1 MKISNGTNSPK
12 TPLIRDVYE
21 DTFLSEIKLLSSYLD
36 EYNYIGMDTEFP
48 GTCFKL
54 SSYSPDFYYRS
65 IKKNADELKLIQLG
79 ITLCNSK
86 GEYPPE
92 CSTWQFNF
100 QFDLKCD
107 TFSQDSISL
116 LMNSGIN
123 FEIHKTKGIP
133 HELFAEY
140 FIVSGLLLNP
150 HINWISYHGSSDF
163 AYLLRLAL
171 NTPLPKTEIEFTSAL
186 ELYFPNHFD
195 IKILIHG
202 KEQFKG
208 GLNKLAQC
216 LDIYRTGEVHQAGSD
231 SIVTVELFF
240 ALLTNKIVTVDTV
253 KKLKNV
259 IYGIGEGEDNK
270 ETINYIMFDDNV
282 LTMKNEYEQQQKA
295 VMNVRD
301 VALNGTSTL
310 SNVTTAT
317 TVTNANVATAY
328 NVAIHNNTQQQQQQ
342 QQTTFNTA
350 SPYTPSTPTHNMNN
364 RSQMYYPYMNYA
376 KQSVTGGNSNN
387 SNSNYMLNNV
397 NLSKPMS
404 NVNVV
409 APTATTSANAMPPM
423 SPIPSM
429 NPPSHQMNGNNLFRS
444 YYTSY
449 V

>member
-12 TPLIRDVYE
+12 NTIIRDVYE
-21 DTFLSEIKLLSSYLD
+21 DNFISELKVMSSYLD

-54 SSYSPDFYYRS
+54 SSYSQDFYYRS

-92 CSTWQFNF
+92 CSTWQFNL

-123 FEIHKTKGIP
+123 FEIHKSKGIP
-133 HELFAEY
+133 HDVFAEY

-150 HINWISYHGSSDF
+150 NIHWISYHGSSDF

-171 NTPLPKTEIEFTSAL
+171 NMPLPKTESEFTSTL

-240 ALLTNKIVTVDTV
+240 ALLTNNIVSVETV

-270 ETINYIMFDDNV
+270 ETINYTLFDDNV
-282 LTMKNEYEQQQKA
+282 LAMKNEYEQKA
-295 VMNVRD
+295 SANIQ
-301 VALNGTSTL
+301 
-310 SNVTTAT
+310 VTPPT
-317 TVTNANVATAY
+317 Y
-328 NVAIHNNTQQQQQQ
+328 NVAIHNNQPQQNS
-342 QQTTFNTA
+342 FNTA
-350 SPYTPSTPTHNMNN
+350 YTHNTPTTPTHNINN
-364 RSQMYYPYMNYA
+364 RNQVYYPYMNYA
-376 KQSVTGGNSNN
+376 KQNVAPNN
-387 SNSNYMLNNV
+387 FMLNNA
-397 NLSKPMS
+397 NANKPI
-404 NVNVV
+404 
-409 APTATTSANAMPPM
+409 ATTNANPMPPM
-423 SPIPSM
+423 SPIPNM
-429 NPPSHQMNGNNLFRS
+429 NPPPSHQMNGNNLFRS

>member
-54 SSYSPDFYYRS
+54 SSYSQDFYYRS

-123 FEIHKTKGIP
+123 FEVHKTKGIP

-171 NTPLPKTEIEFTSAL
+171 NTPLPKSENEFTSAL

-282 LTMKNEYEQQQKA
+282 LTMKNEYEQQKT
-295 VMNVRD
+295 VMTAQNVN
-301 VALNGTSTL
+301 VPATSTL
-310 SNVTTAT
+310 STVTTTT
-317 TVTNANVATAY
+317 TVTPATNVATTY
-328 NVAIHNNTQQQQQQ
+328 NVAIHNTQQQ

-364 RSQMYYPYMNYA
+364 RNQMYYPYMNYG
-376 KQSVTGGNSNN
+376 KQSVTGSNS
-387 SNSNYMLNNV
+387 SNYMLNNV
-397 NLSKPMS
+397 NISKTMS
-404 NVNVV
+404 NVA
-409 APTATTSANAMPPM
+409 APTATTSANAM

>member
-54 SSYSPDFYYRS
+54 SSYSQDFYYRS

-123 FEIHKTKGIP
+123 FEVHKTKGIP

-171 NTPLPKTEIEFTSAL
+171 NTPLPKSENDFTNTL

-253 KKLKNV
+253 KTLKNV

-282 LTMKNEYEQQQKA
+282 LAMKNEYEQQKT
-295 VMNVRD
+295 VMTARD
-301 VALNGTSTL
+301 VGIPGTSTL
-310 SNVTTAT
+310 STVTTST
-317 TVTNANVATAY
+317 TAANVATAY
-328 NVAIHNNTQQQQQQ
+328 NVAIHNTQQQQQ

-350 SPYTPSTPTHNMNN
+350 SPYTHNTPSTPTHNINNMNN
-364 RSQMYYPYMNYA
+364 RNQMYYPYMNYG
-376 KQSVTGGNSNN
+376 KQSVTGSSSSNS
-387 SNSNYMLNNV
+387 SNYMLNNV
-397 NLSKPMS
+397 NISKPMS
-404 NVNVV
+404 NVV

>member
-12 TPLIRDVYE
+12 NTIIRDVYE
-21 DTFLSEIKLLSSYLD
+21 ENFISELKTMSSYLD

-54 SSYSPDFYYRS
+54 SSYSQDFYYRS

-123 FEIHKTKGIP
+123 FEIHKSKGIP

-150 HINWISYHGSSDF
+150 NINWISYHGSSDF
-163 AYLLRLAL
+163 AYLLQLAL
-171 NTPLPKTEIEFTSAL
+171 NTPLPKSENEFTSAL

-216 LDIYRTGEVHQAGSD
+216 MDIYRTGEVHQAGSD

-240 ALLTNKIVTVDTV
+240 ALLTNKIVSIDTV

-270 ETINYIMFDDNV
+270 ETINYTLFDDNA
-282 LTMKNEYEQQQKA
+282 LAMKNEYEQKA
-295 VMNVRD
+295 SLTAQTMNT
-301 VALNGTSTL
+301 TSTPP
-310 SNVTTAT
+310 NATPPTTT
-317 TVTNANVATAY
+317 TSY
-328 NVAIHNNTQQQQQQ
+328 NVAIHTAQQP
-342 QQTTFNTA
+342 QQTAFNT
-350 SPYTPSTPTHNMNN
+350 SYTHNTPTTPTHNINN
-364 RSQMYYPYMNYA
+364 RNQVYYPYMNYA
-376 KQSVTGGNSNN
+376 KQNVTPN
-387 SNSNYMLNNV
+387 NYMLNPV
-397 NLSKPMS
+397 
-404 NVNVV
+404 NVNVNV
-409 APTATTSANAMPPM
+409 NANKPLPTSNANPMPPM
-423 SPIPSM
+423 SPIPTM